1 MEGCPAQAS
10 PATVPAALYKE
21 RLARARRHNRRAHQ
35 CNTVVSQELAADSA
49 TVTLECSIC
58 LSALHSQPC
67 AFFERNMAR
76 TCDHCFHIGCAAQIH
91 WDSNGLGACPLC
103 RAKFDSVRPLPSLI
117 AEPSRWFRC
126 VDIAGEG
133 RLSREQVTKQLLMQF
148 PIEPAK
154 LDVALDAEWPTWD
167 GGRGFL
173 ARDDVCTPERGL
185 LAFAR
190 AHMGREPTAASHQ
203 PAARGSSELQLL
215 VELGA
220 DPATAVQLLSRH
232 RSLEAAADA
241 VASSLPSAPARA
253 CPSPH
258 ATTPSA
264 APPTSAS
271 PPAAPST
278 APAPTSAP
286 QRSDEDAPAASR
298 AAVSSQ
304 PSPDIRQPVERP
316 GSAAASSLGSHAPT
330 QDGAAP
336 SRRHHAARTA
346 AARTAAAAAATAAA
360 AAAAGPLAR
369 AASAVAVVRSVWRG
383 RTQRRASRRSSSL
396 SAGQWA

>member
-1 MEGCPAQAS
+1 MESCPAQAS
-10 PATVPAALYKE
+10 PTTVPAALYKE

-35 CNTVVSQELAADSA
+35 CNTSVSQELASDAA

-91 WDSNGLGACPLC
+91 WDGNGLGACPLC
-103 RAKFDSVRPLPSLI
+103 RAKFDSVRPLPSLT

-126 VDIAGEG
+126 IDVAGEG
-133 RLSREQVTKQLLMQF
+133 RLSREQVTNVLLMQF

-154 LDVALDAEWPTWD
+154 LDATLDAEWPTWD
-167 GGRGFL
+167 GGRGYL
-173 ARDDVCTPERGL
+173 ARDDVVTPDRGL

-190 AHMGREPTAASHQ
+190 AHLGREPTVASHQ
-203 PAARGSSELQLL
+203 TAARGGGSELRLL

-253 CPSPH
+253 CASPH
-258 ATTPSA
+258 ATAPSA
-264 APPTSAS
+264 HPPTSAVS
-271 PPAAPST
+271 PPAAPSA
-278 APAPTSAP
+278 APPPTTGPPRA
-286 QRSDEDAPAASR
+286 DEARTASR
-298 AAVSSQ
+298 TAATPQ
-304 PSPDIRQPVERP
+304 PPPDIRQPVEP
-316 GSAAASSLGSHAPT
+316 PAGSAAASSVGSHSSP

-336 SRRHHAARTA
+336 SRRRRAV
-346 AARTAAAAAATAAA
+346 RTAAAAAA
-360 AAAAGPLAR
+360 AAAGRPLAR

-383 RTQRRASRRSSSL
+383 RAMRRSASRRSSSL